1 MFAILG
7 EIEFTVAGGIS
18 GMEQSGSANWAEHA
32 RIQGK
37 PLLEWVG
44 EGLDQCNLTI
54 DLHPML
60 GDPEERLR
68 ALRLA
73 KSTHEPLA
81 FVMGSGEYLGAYVI
95 KDISNAIRR
104 STAEGQIKA
113 ATVQVSLS
121 EYTGAFTRKVS
132 PPALLNPALSG
143 TPAAATGSPGLLSRL
158 MPSPSTTQM
167 VIGHAKTA
175 GNMLKA
181 GQNLYETVKSGNASM
196 ILGQVPQLL
205 GITARAIE
213 PLQGFTAVAGL
224 LDDGA
229 DLSLIGENVLGSVM
243 GARDSLSP
251 VDLGD
256 IVDRF
261 ASSREYLGEAVEKM
275 DGASTQLAGLA
286 AKVLTRRA

>member
-18 GMEQSGSANWAEHA
+18 GMEQSGSADWAEHA

-37 PLLEWVG
+37 PLLEWIG
-44 EGLDQCNLTI
+44 EGLDECNLTI
-54 DLHPML
+54 ELHPVL
-60 GDPEERLR
+60 GDPEARLR
-68 ALRLA
+68 ALRQA
-73 KSTHEPLA
+73 KAKHEPLA

-95 KDISNAIRR
+95 TNIGNTVRR
-104 STAEGQIKA
+104 ATATGQIQSA
-113 ATVQVSLS
+113 VVQLNLK
-121 EYTGAFTRKVS
+121 EYTGAFTRKVTRS
-132 PPALLNPALSG
+132 GLLDTALNG
-143 TPAAATGSPGLLSRL
+143 TSAAAAGSPGLISRL
-158 MPSPSTTQM
+158 MPAPSTVQA

-205 GITARAIE
+205 GVTARAIE
-213 PLQGFTAVAGL
+213 PLQGLTAAAGL

-229 DLSLIGENVLGSVM
+229 DLSRLGENVLSSVT
-243 GARDSLSP
+243 GARSALDP
-251 VDLGD
+251 VDLGN

-261 ASSREYLGEAVEKM
+261 TTSRQSLDQALATM
-275 DGASTQLAGLA
+275 DGARTRLAGLA
-286 AKVLTRRA
+286 AQVLTRKA

>member
-7 EIEFTVAGGIS
+7 DIEFTVAGGIS
-18 GMEQSGSANWAEHA
+18 GMEHNASADWAEHA

-37 PLLEWVG
+37 PLLEWIG

-54 DLHPML
+54 ELHPVL
-60 GDPEERLR
+60 GAPEERLR

-73 KSTHEPLA
+73 KSKHEPLA

-95 KDISNAIRR
+95 RDISNAIRR

-113 ATVQVSLS
+113 ATVQVSLA
-121 EYTGAFTRKVS
+121 EYTGAFTRKVLRPGLLDS
-132 PPALLNPALSG
+132 ALTG
-143 TPAAATGSPGLLSRL
+143 TPAAAAGSPGLISRL
-158 MPSPSTTQM
+158 MPSPSTTQL

-205 GITARAIE
+205 GVTARAIE
-213 PLQGFTAVAGL
+213 PLQGLTVAAGL
-224 LDDGA
+224 LDDGS
-229 DLSLIGENVLGSVM
+229 DLARLGEDVLGSVM
-243 GARDSLSP
+243 GARSSLNP
-251 VDLGD
+251 VDLGN

-261 ASSREYLGEAVEKM
+261 SASRDSLGQALNKM
-275 DGASTQLAGLA
+275 DGAGTRLAGLA
-286 AKVLTRRA
+286 AQVLTRRA

>member
-7 EIEFTVAGGIS
+7 DIEFTVAGGIS
-18 GMEQSGSANWAEHA
+18 GMEQSGSADWAEHA

-54 DLHPML
+54 ELHSML
-60 GDPEERLR
+60 GDPQTRLR

-73 KSTHEPLA
+73 KSKHEPLA

-95 KDISNAIRR
+95 RDISNAIRR
-104 STAEGQIKA
+104 ASAEGQIEA

-121 EYTGAFTRKVS
+121 EYTGAFTRKIAT
-132 PPALLNPALSG
+132 PALLNPTLSG
-143 TPAAATGSPGLLSRL
+143 TAAAATGSPGLISRL

-181 GQNLYETVKSGNASM
+181 GRNLYETVKSGNASM

-205 GITARAIE
+205 GITARAIG
-213 PLQGFTAVAGL
+213 PLQGFTTVAGL
-224 LDDGA
+224 LDEGS
-229 DLSLIGENVLGSVM
+229 DLSRLGENVLGSVM
-243 GARDSLSP
+243 GARASLNP
-251 VDLGD
+251 VDLSN

-261 ASSREYLGEAVEKM
+261 SASREFLDQALTKL